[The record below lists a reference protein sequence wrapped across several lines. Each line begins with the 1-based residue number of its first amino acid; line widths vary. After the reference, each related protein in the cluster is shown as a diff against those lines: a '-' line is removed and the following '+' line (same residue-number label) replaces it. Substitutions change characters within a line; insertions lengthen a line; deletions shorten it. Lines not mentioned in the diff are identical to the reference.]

1 MASSLLIT
9 AEETTRELP
18 ADPLVYGVLAFGLL
32 MLMMLGLLMFG
43 KGRPHS

>member
-1 MASSLLIT
+1 MALTVLSA

-18 ADPLVYGVLAFGLL
+18 ADPLVYGAVTLVLL
-32 MLMMLGLLMFG
+32 MALILGLLMFG